1 MTASSQKPPA
11 HADLVHQNAKLN
23 VSKPVVDWAYD
34 RLYDRVLPF
43 LPPDPKLPIVEFGSG
58 HRDLSHRIPN
68 LIRTDIFQGPGIT
81 RIENAYDSTFG
92 DHSTAAI
99 LATDVFHHLEYPL
112 EALREW
118 RRILAPGG
126 RLVLLEPA
134 LSLLGRLVYGPFHA
148 EPIGSSS
155 AIQTGRPPAGFDPD
169 QAPYY
174 AAQGNGTFLFVDER
188 NHEQWNRSWEPI
200 RIERFAALYYVLTGG
215 YTRPQLL
222 PSAILRVLHRHEAIF
237 DRFPSLF
244 ATRLLV
250 VLRPLDESTAVR
262 PGSGDRKKE
271 LSGA

>member
-1 MTASSQKPPA
+1 MADSPEKSPA
-11 HADLVHQNAKLN
+11 HPDLVQKNAELN
-23 VSKPVVDWAYD
+23 VRKPIVDWAYD

-43 LPPDPKLPIVEFGSG
+43 LPTDSKLPIVEFGSG
-58 HRDLSHRIPN
+58 HRDLSQRIPN
-68 LIRTDIFQGPGIT
+68 LIRTDIFEGPGIT
-81 RIENAYDSTFG
+81 RVENAYDSSFG
-92 DHSTAAI
+92 DQCAAAI

-126 RLVLLEPA
+126 RLILLEPA

-148 EPIGSSS
+148 EPIGRPS
-155 AIQTGRPPAGFDPD
+155 AMQTGRPPAGFDPD

-188 NHEQWNRSWEPI
+188 NHQQWARDWEPI

-222 PSAILRVLHRHEAIF
+222 PSAMLRGLHRHEKLF
-237 DRFPSLF
+237 DRFPLLF
-244 ATRLLV
+244 STRLLV
-250 VLRPLDESTAVR
+250 VLTPRYPFDH
-262 PGSGDRKKE
+262 SGKFSKIA
-271 LSGA
+271 S